1 MDPTLQKH
9 GAKHI
14 YKVPEGLRELC
25 SDISR
30 EVSLIF
36 YCQMLKLSHMP
47 SYNSKNFPFLKLY
60 ITHLAWITF
69 PFILFHFIFILSTQ
83 QISIAC
89 QFLIFQFSINSMI
102 KITGSSLATDQHSRL
117 YRRIRGHSSDHA
129 REYKK
134 YSFLLLSLLF
144 FSFF

>member
-69 PFILFHFIFILSTQ
+69 QNHSFYFIS
-83 QISIAC
+83 
-89 QFLIFQFSINSMI
+89 
-102 KITGSSLATDQHSRL
+102 
-117 YRRIRGHSSDHA
+117 
-129 REYKK
+129 
-134 YSFLLLSLLF
+134 YSFYPRNKFQSRVNF
-144 FSFF
+144 